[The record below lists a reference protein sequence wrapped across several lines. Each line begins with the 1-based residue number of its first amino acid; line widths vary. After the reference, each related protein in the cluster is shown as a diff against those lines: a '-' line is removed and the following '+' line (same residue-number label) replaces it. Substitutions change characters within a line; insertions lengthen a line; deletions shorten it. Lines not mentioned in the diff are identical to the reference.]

1 MIQKVH
7 QYIDFLFGQRGRR
20 LVKDKNLNVLSK
32 RLCNL
37 HHLLHANA
45 EMLRFCMKVCADT

>member
-20 LVKDKNLNVLSK
+20 LVKYKNLNVLSK